1 MDKYAQMNE
10 IFRAK
15 LEGGADGLKVAREAG
30 AAYIKER
37 LREESFARKILPPEM
52 IAKGELQRNE
62 TGDGVYKLV
71 DIEPDSSAISL
82 NFRAEAP
89 AKYVTGTRFKI
100 NFYKISSERSEK
112 AESELLAYEMPITK
126 ILEENAVFDIQAQ
139 EDSKFY
145 SASEAAIAGT
155 SRDAVSTEVTITRAT
170 LASALKLLHAEKLN
184 AKCFLMTE
192 ELFDDVLG
200 WDCNTVGDDMAGKIT
215 VSGYDEPTLLKRTLI
230 LTNKADMLSNREVWL
245 YAPPE
250 FLGRFYIQEDT
261 KFWIDKKVDMIE
273 WLSWENIGMG
283 FGNAKAVARLT
294 YTG

>member
-1 MDKYAQMNE
+1 MDKYARMNE

-15 LEGGADGLKVAREAG
+15 LEGGEDGLKTARAAG

-37 LREESFARKILPPEM
+37 LREESFARKVLPPDM
-52 IAKGELQRNE
+52 ISKAELQRNE
-62 TGDGVYKLV
+62 NGDGVYKLV

-82 NFRAEAP
+82 NFRAESP

-100 NFYKISSERSEK
+100 NFYKVASEKFEK

-126 ILEENAVFDIQAQ
+126 ILEENTVFDIQAQ

-145 SASEAAIAGT
+145 AASVAAIAG
-155 SRDAVSTEVTITRAT
+155 SARDAVSTEVTITRAT
-170 LASALKLLHAEKLN
+170 LASSLKLLHAQKLN

-200 WDCNTVGDDMAGKIT
+200 WDYTTVGGDMAGKIT
-215 VSGYDEPTLLKRTLI
+215 VSGYDEPTLLKRKLVI
-230 LTNKADMLSNREVWL
+230 TNKADIVGNREVWL

-250 FLGRFYIQEDT
+250 FLGRFYVLEDT
-261 KFWIDKKVDMIE
+261 KFWIDKNVDMIE
-273 WLSWENIGMG
+273 WVSWEIIGMG
-283 FGNAKAVARLT
+283 IGNAKSIARLT